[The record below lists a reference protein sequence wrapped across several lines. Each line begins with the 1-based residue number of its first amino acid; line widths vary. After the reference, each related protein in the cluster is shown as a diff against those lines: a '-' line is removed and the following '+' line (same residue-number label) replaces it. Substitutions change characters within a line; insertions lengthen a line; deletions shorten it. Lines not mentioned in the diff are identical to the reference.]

1 MNRNLLALLLLGAV
15 TSSQAVTT
23 GVQQSNAPPGSAT
36 VRAPIKAEAAKAM
49 ADDSSGLR
57 KGTIEAV
64 DIPQGSFQVFGETLT
79 FDAAKVRIFGKN
91 GKPTSVHALKRGATV
106 RFTLDPADAT
116 RRGVA
121 VIYLD

>member
-1 MNRNLLALLLLGAV
+1 MNRNLLVLLLFGAV

-64 DIPQGSFQVFGETLT
+64 NIPDGTFQVFGETLT

-91 GKPTSVHALKRGATV
+91 GKATSVHALKRGATV
-106 RFTLDPADAT
+106 RFSLDPDDST
-116 RRGVA
+116 RRRVA
-121 VIYLD
+121 VVYLD